1 MSSDQLAAFG
11 AFLSGVGSAAT
22 AYFFVKRERKRMED
36 DCRQK
41 LELLREG
48 IRIAREE
55 KSVTAP
61 RRRPG
66 TGG

>member
-22 AYFFVKRERKRMED
+22 AYFFVKRERKRLDEE
-36 DCRQK
+36 CRDK
-41 LELLREG
+41 IEMLREG
-48 IRIAREE
+48 LRIAREE

-61 RRRPG
+61 RSRPG